1 MLSSTFFQQEVKH
14 HVPPMV
20 VFDIQLRGGKANI
33 QTSSNE
39 QSELFSL
46 IRLFRSQNN
55 LLRKSHLPLE
65 ATGGGNEDD
74 ENGMVVL
81 LGSRL

>member
-1 MLSSTFFQQEVKH
+1 MKH

-20 VFDIQLRGGKANI
+20 VFDIQLRGGKINI
-33 QTSSNE
+33 QISSP
-39 QSELFSL
+39 LLGYFAD
-46 IRLFRSQNN
+46 QNN

-65 ATGGGNEDD
+65 ATGGGNEDG

-81 LGSRL
+81 LGSRLRL